1 MKRWWVLPALLI
13 TWLSFSSC
21 ATHSGTKSSAV
32 SSTDVEFW
40 HGVAVADVIYIG
52 ETHSDRGS
60 HEYELDLVRG
70 MIRRGIRFAVGW
82 EMFDRSQQA
91 DLDRFDQHKLSLNDL
106 LTQTGFEKSWSRYS
120 PLYAEI
126 LKTTGKAKIKNVALN
141 APSWL
146 AHKVARGEALSSTEE
161 SEIPK
166 EFTVPAGAYQN
177 FVQLLGDHPGIEE
190 GDLSRFF
197 AAQNL
202 WDETMAKTILEFRQK
217 YPKTKLLVLTGRGH
231 VKGGFGIPNYVSQR
245 SSAKQLVLFPPAAT
259 DIARGEKAI

>member
-1 MKRWWVLPALLI
+1 MKRRWIFPVLLI
-13 TWLSFSSC
+13 TWLSLSSC
-21 ATHSGTKSSAV
+21 AVHSGAKPSAV
-32 SSTDVEFW
+32 SSTDAEFW

-60 HEYELDLVRG
+60 HEYELDLLRG

-91 DLDRFDQHKLSLNDL
+91 DLDRFDQHQLSLNDL

-120 PLYAEI
+120 PLYADI
-126 LKTTGKAKIKNVALN
+126 LRTTGKAKIKNVALN

-146 AHKVARGEALSSTEE
+146 AHKIARGEPLSSNEE

-166 EFTVPAGAYQN
+166 EFSVPAGAYQN
-177 FVQLLGDHPGIEE
+177 FVQLLGDHPGTQE

-202 WDETMAKTILEFRQK
+202 WDQTTAKTILEFRQK

-259 DIARGEKAI
+259 DIAHGQKAI

>member
-1 MKRWWVLPALLI
+1 MKRWWISPALLI
-13 TWLSFSSC
+13 TWLSLSSC
-21 ATHSGTKSSAV
+21 ATHSGAKSSAV

-40 HGVAVADVIYIG
+40 HEVAVADVIYIG

-60 HEYELDLVRG
+60 HEYELNLVRG
-70 MIRRGIRFAVGW
+70 MIRRGIGFVVGW
-82 EMFDRSQQA
+82 EMLERSQQA
-91 DLDRFDQHKLSLNDL
+91 DLDRFAQHKLSLNDL

-146 AHKVARGEALSSTEE
+146 AHKVARGEQLSSTEE

-177 FVQLLGDHPGIEE
+177 FVQLLGDHPGIQE

-202 WDETMAKTILEFRQK
+202 WDQTMAKTILEFRQK

-259 DIARGEKAI
+259 DIARGQKAI

>member
-1 MKRWWVLPALLI
+1 MKRWWIFSALLI
-13 TWLSFSSC
+13 NWLSLSSC
-21 ATHSGTKSSAV
+21 ATHPEAKSSAV
-32 SSTDVEFW
+32 SSTDIEFW

-52 ETHSDRGS
+52 ETHSDRAS
-60 HEYELDLVRG
+60 HEYELDLIRG

-141 APSWL
+141 APSGL
-146 AHKVARGEALSSTEE
+146 AHKVARGEPLSSTEE

-177 FVQLLGDHPGIEE
+177 FVQLLGDHPGIQE

-202 WDETMAKTILEFRQK
+202 WDQTMARTILEFRQK

-245 SSAKQLVLFPPAAT
+245 SSAKQLVLFPPTAT